1 MAGSLAS
8 RRAKKSLKKYLTGQ
22 SRLAFLD
29 HAKSERHERAPAGR
43 CDGLD
48 LGEQLRRH
56 LGGRDL
62 RSRRGKKRQLLLFL
76 QVQIGAGG
84 GGFGGLWNKKK
95 AEMDSIF
102 SPTVPPLE
110 RFDRYFDFVHDRL
123 AEVQKKCGSILGC
136 PFISVGS
143 EVSTQ
148 DQIVRETIDR
158 IMDRK
163 VNYFV
168 SAVRDA
174 AAEGLIDAPDP
185 EAKARA
191 LFSCYQG
198 MMAQARIQNDIEL
211 LRGFKE
217 VAMDVL
223 GVKRASAMLLHNSSS

>member
-1 MAGSLAS
+1 MKERLMDAAMDLIWENSYGATSVDAICERAG
-8 RRAKKSLKKYLTGQ
+8 AKKGSFYYFFK
-22 SRLAFLD
+22 S
-29 HAKSERHERAPAGR
+29 KSELAAAALED
-43 CDGLD
+43 C
-48 LGEQLRRH
+48 
-56 LGGRDL
+56 
-62 RSRRGKKRQLLLFL
+62 
-76 QVQIGAGG
+76 
-84 GGFGGLWNKKK
+84 WNKKR

-110 RFDRYFDFVHDRL
+110 RFDRYFDFVHERL
-123 AEVQKKCGSILGC
+123 AEVQQKCGSILGC
-136 PFISVGS
+136 PFVSVGG

-163 VNYFV
+163 LNYFV

-185 EAKARA
+185 VAKARA

-198 MMAQARIQNDIEL
+198 TMAQARIQNDIEL

-217 VAMDVL
+217 VAMEVL
-223 GVKRASAMLLHNSSS
+223 RVKRTSVVSSS

>member
-1 MAGSLAS
+1 MDAAMDLIWENSYGATSVDAICDRAG
-8 RRAKKSLKKYLTGQ
+8 AKKGSFYYFFK
-22 SRLAFLD
+22 S
-29 HAKSERHERAPAGR
+29 KSELAAAALED
-43 CDGLD
+43 C
-48 LGEQLRRH
+48 
-56 LGGRDL
+56 
-62 RSRRGKKRQLLLFL
+62 
-76 QVQIGAGG
+76 
-84 GGFGGLWNKKK
+84 WTKKK
-95 AEMDSIF
+95 TEMDSIF

-163 VNYFV
+163 LNYFV

-174 AAEGLIDAPDP
+174 AAEGVIDALDP
-185 EAKARA
+185 VAKARA

-217 VAMDVL
+217 VAMEVL
-223 GVKRASAMLLHNSSS
+223 GAKRASALASS

>member
-1 MAGSLAS
+1 MPRVSDMKERLMDAAMDLIWENSYGATSVDAICDRAG
-8 RRAKKSLKKYLTGQ
+8 AKKGSFYYFFK
-22 SRLAFLD
+22 S
-29 HAKSERHERAPAGR
+29 KSELAAAALED
-43 CDGLD
+43 C
-48 LGEQLRRH
+48 
-56 LGGRDL
+56 
-62 RSRRGKKRQLLLFL
+62 
-76 QVQIGAGG
+76 
-84 GGFGGLWNKKK
+84 WNKKK

-102 SPTVPPLE
+102 SPTIPPLD

-123 AEVQKKCGSILGC
+123 EEVQKNCGSILGC

-163 VNYFV
+163 LNYFV

-185 EAKARA
+185 VAKARA

-217 VAMDVL
+217 VAMEVL
-223 GVKRASAMLLHNSSS
+223 GVKRAPAMSSS

>member
-1 MAGSLAS
+1 MPRVSDMKERLLDAAMDLIWENSYGATSVDAICDRAG
-8 RRAKKSLKKYLTGQ
+8 AKKGSFYYFFK
-22 SRLAFLD
+22 S
-29 HAKSERHERAPAGR
+29 KSELAAAALED
-43 CDGLD
+43 CW
-48 LGEQLRRH
+48 
-56 LGGRDL
+56 
-62 RSRRGKKRQLLLFL
+62 S
-76 QVQIGAGG
+76 
-84 GGFGGLWNKKK
+84 KKK

-185 EAKARA
+185 VAKARA

-217 VAMDVL
+217 VAMEVL
-223 GVKRASAMLLHNSSS
+223 GVKRASALSSS